1 MSGRLSG
8 MRAVTAAGVIGTFL
22 GAGLLAAP
30 APAPAPTPTHTRTH
44 TPASASASAAEPD
57 VAAATA
63 SAVASGPEEDIRD
76 IRGPKLLLPAWILPA
91 VIAGVAIL
99 VLAVY
104 FFWRSRRN
112 RRARILLPYEIALQ
126 RLEEIRT
133 LMRPARAREFS
144 TAVSDI
150 VRSYIEQRFAI
161 GVTRRTTEEFLRD
174 LLEAA
179 NTPLARHQLLLG
191 EFLQQC
197 DLVKFAGIALN
208 VQNMEALSQ
217 SARAFVL
224 ATAKPEEVS
233 AVQEAHDALPTA

>member
-30 APAPAPTPTHTRTH
+30 APAPAPAP
-44 TPASASASAAEPD
+44 TPASASTAEPD

-63 SAVASGPEEDIRD
+63 SPVASGLEEDIRD

-104 FFWRSRRN
+104 FFWRRRRN

-133 LMRPARAREFS
+133 LMQPARAREFS

-179 NTPLARHQLLLG
+179 NTPLARHQSLLG

-208 VQNMEALSQ
+208 VQSMEALSQ